1 MHFTCHELERNED
14 TMKFTSTRNDKV
26 SFSAQQA
33 IAKGLADD
41 GGLFVPTTFPSV
53 STDEFLGLDY
63 EKMAGLILSKY
74 LPDFEN
80 LDEMIHSAYKN
91 ALPVSLS
98 VLTENLAVLELF
110 HGKSAAFKD
119 VALQLL
125 PYLLTTSLK
134 KIGEKRQAIILTAT
148 SGDTGSAAMSGF
160 SNVDQ
165 TQVIVFYPEVGIS
178 DIQRLQMTTQAA
190 KNVHAVAVEG
200 NFDDA
205 QRAVKSIF
213 QDHAFTDQFAE
224 NQIFSSANSINF
236 GRLLPQIVYYFWT
249 YSELVSADK
258 IKSGDLVNFS
268 VPTGNFGDILAGY
281 YAKKM
286 GLPVGKLICATN
298 KNSVLYDVL
307 TTGTYDRNRD
317 FYITNS
323 PSMDI
328 LVSSNFER
336 LIYHL
341 AGAKVTQA
349 TQEQLV
355 KEGKY
360 QLSAEVFEQLQKDFL
375 TEKCDDDETIE
386 EIKAVSTDRN
396 YVMDPHTA
404 IAYAAARKAD
414 LDGFTVV
421 LATASPYKF
430 AKTVEDAIEQKLPE
444 DKMPDALKC
453 LDKKPVTQLYH
464 VTKDQIRTIIKE
476 IL

>member
-1 MHFTCHELERNED
+1 
-14 TMKFTSTRNDKV
+14 
-26 SFSAQQA
+26 
-33 IAKGLADD
+33 
-41 GGLFVPTTFPSV
+41 
-53 STDEFLGLDY
+53 
-63 EKMAGLILSKY
+63 
-74 LPDFEN
+74 
-80 LDEMIHSAYKN
+80 MIHSAYKN

-421 LATASPYKF
+421 LATA
-430 AKTVEDAIEQKLPE
+430 
-444 DKMPDALKC
+444 
-453 LDKKPVTQLYH
+453 
-464 VTKDQIRTIIKE
+464 
-476 IL
+476 